1 LKELEAQK
9 MTEDVKIEFA
19 PGAFDDF
26 EGTQEELDE
35 LVNEIRR
42 LVSTGELF
50 ENSQVLDIDEF
61 LEEEPEL
68 AEKLISSMENV
79 DGRNLQ

>member
-1 LKELEAQK
+1 